1 MNRTKLMKAV
11 ILNKYGSPDYLEL
24 IDVDQPDP
32 KDNEV
37 LVKVHATSVNS
48 WDGDIIKGIPFVNRM
63 EFGIRKPKARIMG
76 IDIAGQIE
84 EVGSNVKELQAGDE
98 IFGDISGC
106 GMGAFA
112 EYVCVPENIL
122 ALKPEGMTFE
132 EAAAVPHT
140 GVLALQGLRDKG
152 HIQEGQKVLING
164 AGGGSGTFAVQI
176 AKSFGAEVTGLDSG
190 KKLDMLRSI
199 GADHVIDYTQEDF
212 TENGQVYDLILDVVT
227 YRSIFDYKRVLSP
240 KGIYVILGGGSYAR
254 VFQGMLLGPL
264 ISMTESLSG
273 GKGGKK
279 MGILM
284 HKPNKKDLQYLTELF
299 EAGKLVPVIDKR
311 YRLIEVAEAFRYY
324 GEGLTRGKIVLT
336 V

>member
-1 MNRTKLMKAV
+1 MSESNYMKAIV
-11 ILNKYGSPDYLEL
+11 FHKYGSLDSLEL
-24 IDVDQPDP
+24 IEADKPSP
-32 KDNEV
+32 KDDEV
-37 LVKVHATSVNS
+37 LVKVHATSINS
-48 WDGDIIKGIPFVNRM
+48 WDYDLLRGIPFANRLM
-63 EFGIRKPKARIMG
+63 FGLLKPKTKIIG
-76 IDIAGQIE
+76 CDIAGRIE
-84 EVGSNVKELQAGDE
+84 KVGKEVKQLQTGDE

-152 HIQEGQKVLING
+152 HIQKGQKVLING

-176 AKSFGAEVTGLDSG
+176 AKSFGAEVTGLDSRM
-190 KKLDMLRSI
+190 KLDMLHSI
-199 GADHVIDYTQEDF
+199 GADHVIDYTEEDF
-212 TENGQVYDLILDVVT
+212 TKKGEVYDLILDVVT

-240 KGIYVILGGGSYAR
+240 KGNYVMLGGGSYAR

-264 ISMTESLSG
+264 ISMSERLSG
-273 GKGGKK
+273 GQAGKK

-284 HKPNKKDLQYLTELF
+284 HKPNKKDLNLITELF
-299 EAGKLVPVIDKR
+299 EAGKVVPVIDKS
-311 YRLIEVAEAFRYY
+311 YRLSEVAEAFRYY
-324 GEGLTRGKIVLT
+324 GEGLAQGKIVIT
-336 V
+336 M

>member
-1 MNRTKLMKAV
+1 MKAV

-24 IDVDQPDP
+24 IEVQPPDL

-48 WDGDIIKGIPFVNRM
+48 WDWDIVNGIPFANRL

-76 IDIAGQIE
+76 IDIAGQVE
-84 EVGSNVKELQAGDE
+84 KVGSNVKELLAGDE
-98 IFGDISGC
+98 IFGDISGP
-106 GMGAFA
+106 GMGGFA
-112 EYVCVPENIL
+112 EYVCVPEDIL

-132 EAAAVPHT
+132 EAAAIPHT

-152 HIQEGQKVLING
+152 HIREGQKVLING

-176 AKSFGAEVTGLDSG
+176 AKLFGAEVTCVDTSR
-190 KKLDMLRSI
+190 KFNMLRSI
-199 GADHVIDYTQEDF
+199 GADHVIDYTEEDF

-227 YRSIFDYKRVLSP
+227 YRSIFDYKRALGP
-240 KGIYVILGGGSYAR
+240 GGIYVMLGGGSYSR
-254 VFQGMLLGPL
+254 VFQSMLLGSL
-264 ISMTESLSG
+264 ISMTESLYR
-273 GKGGKK
+273 GKAGRK
-279 MGILM
+279 MGLLM

-299 EAGKLVPVIDKR
+299 EAGKIKPIIDKD
-311 YRLIEVAEAFRYY
+311 YPLSEVAEAFRYF
-324 GEGLTRGKIVLT
+324 GTGLVRGKIVLT